1 MFNAEK
7 GMKDRPSYYQKISCA
22 SLLVQLWGPKPL
34 FLTIFG
40 QKVDWRNFTWI
51 VRKILYLHF
60 TFTVYSLPL
69 TFEDYWLGWSAKQK
83 N

>member
-1 MFNAEK
+1 MFKAEK

-40 QKVDWRNFTWI
+40 QKVD
-51 VRKILYLHF
+51 
-60 TFTVYSLPL
+60 
-69 TFEDYWLGWSAKQK
+69 
-83 N
+83 

>member
-1 MFNAEK
+1 MNYKNFNFRITKICPKVFNTEK

-40 QKVDWRNFTWI
+40 QKVD
-51 VRKILYLHF
+51 
-60 TFTVYSLPL
+60 
-69 TFEDYWLGWSAKQK
+69 
-83 N
+83 